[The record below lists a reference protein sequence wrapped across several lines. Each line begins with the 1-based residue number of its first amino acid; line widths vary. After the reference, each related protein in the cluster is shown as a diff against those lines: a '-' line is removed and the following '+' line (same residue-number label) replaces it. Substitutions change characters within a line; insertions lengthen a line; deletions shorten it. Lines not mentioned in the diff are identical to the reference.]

1 MVMVIL
7 IAITIIRET
16 IYIYIYIDV
25 HVHTYSYLLI
35 VRSSN
40 LLVLVGWQASLGHL
54 PGRGHFTKEIY
65 AQHCGCGEA
74 AVGSE
79 VLEALS
85 FCDFRVDD
93 DDDDG

>member
-1 MVMVIL
+1 M
-7 IAITIIRET
+7 
-16 IYIYIYIDV
+16 
-25 HVHTYSYLLI
+25 
-35 VRSSN
+35 SSEI

-93 DDDDG
+93 DDDDDG